1 MKIYTY
7 RNPFKLTNSTFW
19 EEIKDYPHFCISE
32 TLVQGLKHCYNR
44 TAFDCIGTIDS
55 LFKEFFKTWED
66 NPQIKIKQ
74 YISLSE
80 EIENIK
86 EPLLRRTIKRNQREI
101 MDSIRFLCELGIKPS
116 DIEITGLT
124 DEQKVLI
131 DLYSRLYNQDVWNI
145 ISITN
150 QIGVKKLVNSFKLLL
165 ENEIDSKKNENI
177 HRKLRKKDEREIEK
191 IENVMNKYSDEL
203 TSGEFSI
210 KGIVFHGIH
219 QFTPLQFVF
228 FEFLKNHNIEIVFLF
243 NYVPEYKNIY
253 STWRSVYDWTSL
265 PLIEEISPESKIHFK
280 NEIGKALGNVVQ
292 GKPANEQ
299 KIEIKKFGNITTF
312 AEYISELFTEARDL
326 SESRTGV
333 LSKMSEQFYSP
344 NNNEIN
350 DLLRSFF
357 PDHFGERHFLAYPIG
372 QFVLAIYNMWN
383 TSAEELHI
391 NPIQLKECLSV
402 NFFKQEGV
410 SSPVDLYEKIELYFS
425 GLTTI
430 KQYYQQIHKLE
441 STITEIS
448 ITPEK
453 SDLIDLVKFSF
464 YNVSVDELMYFK
476 KCLESIDRISQEL
489 FKRQNTSKVVNYRNH
504 YQYLVK
510 LLNEFSEGPFVLDK
524 EKQLIEEIQKKFNN
538 IDELEIE
545 GSAEDLKETIHF
557 YLGRAQSEDSSRWI
571 VRNFQQLDGGVLLSN
586 DLSKLDKTYHLCM
599 LSDQKM
605 KVKVND
611 LLPWPLSRS
620 FFDSCRYEI
629 KTVNIVLNSLE
640 EYGNFLRYS
649 LFYSTY
655 YLENKL
661 CFSFVEQKSGEM
673 NEKESP
679 YFLLELLGF
688 ETKDFDL
695 SELNSMR
702 PGIPV
707 APLSFRSKV
716 INNRLSMEELQTFEL
731 CSYRFL
737 LDNYVLPVSFYQNE
751 YHYKLYYRAIV
762 LKRAWKAL
770 EGKPESDISNV
781 VSQISSSL
789 EQLFPFWK
797 KTDFYDLEAWVKRDL
812 QKQVNEFGI
821 VNEVDSGY
829 LSLRLNFLYAQ
840 LTEGRPN
847 QNNQDGEM
855 SNLLKPLHKLM
866 RDEQYRNEVN
876 NNIRNYFQRS
886 EIFLNRKPDTI
897 ICNYC
902 KQSEIC
908 LHGYKEGASD
918 E

>member
-7 RNPFKLTNSTFW
+7 RNPFKLTNSSFW

-32 TLVQGLKHCYNR
+32 TLIQGLKHCYNR
-44 TAFDCIGTIDS
+44 VAFDCIGTIDS
-55 LFKEFFKTWED
+55 LFKIFFNRWED
-66 NPQIKIKQ
+66 NPQIKIIQ
-74 YISLSE
+74 YISLSQ
-80 EIENIK
+80 EIENIID
-86 EPLLRRTIKRNQREI
+86 PLLRRSIKRNQREV
-101 MDSIRFLCELGIKPS
+101 MDSIRFLCELRIKPS
-116 DIEITGLT
+116 DIEIDGLT

-131 DLYSRLYNQDVWNI
+131 DLYSRLYDRDEWNI
-145 ISITN
+145 ISNTN
-150 QIGVKKLVNSFKLLL
+150 HIGVEGLLHSFKSLL
-165 ENEIDSKKNENI
+165 EKEIETKKDEYS

-191 IENVMNKYSDEL
+191 IKNVINKYSEAL
-203 TSGEFSI
+203 TSGEFYI

-228 FEFLKNHNIEIVFLF
+228 FEFLRHHNIEIIFLF

-253 STWRSVYDWTSL
+253 STWRNVYDWTSL
-265 PLIEEISPESKIHFK
+265 PLIEEINPESKIYFK

-292 GKPANEQ
+292 GKPANEL
-299 KIEIKKFGNITTF
+299 KIEIKKFGNLTTF

-326 SESRTGV
+326 SESRSGV

-344 NNNEIN
+344 DNNEIN
-350 DLLRSFF
+350 DLLRTYF

-383 TSAEELHI
+383 TSAEELYI
-391 NPIQLKECLSV
+391 NPIQLKECLSI
-402 NFFKQEGV
+402 NFFKQERM

-425 GLTTI
+425 ELSTI
-430 KQYYQQIHKLE
+430 QQYYQQIHKLE
-441 STITEIS
+441 STITGINNA
-448 ITPEK
+448 PEQ
-453 SDLIDLVKFSF
+453 SDLMDLVKFSF
-464 YNVSVDELMYFK
+464 YNVSVDELLYFK

-489 FKRQNTSKVVNYRNH
+489 FKKQNTSKVVNYRNH

-510 LLNEFSEGPFVLDK
+510 LLSEFSEGPFVLDK
-524 EKQLIEEIQKKFNN
+524 EKQLIEEIQNKFNN

-586 DLSKLDKTYHLCM
+586 DLSKSDKTYHLCM

-611 LLPWPLSRS
+611 LLSWPLSRS
-620 FFDSCRYEI
+620 FFDSCRYDLR
-629 KTVNIVLNSLE
+629 TVNIVLNSLE

-688 ETKDFDL
+688 ETKNFDL

-702 PGIPV
+702 PRIPV
-707 APLSFRSKV
+707 AQPPFGSKV
-716 INNRLSMEELQTFEL
+716 INNRLSVEELQTFEL

-737 LDNYVLPVSFYQNE
+737 IDNYVLPISSYQNE
-751 YHYKLYYRAIV
+751 YHYKLYYRALV

-770 EGKPESDISNV
+770 EGKPGSDISNV

-789 EQLFPFWK
+789 EHLFPFWK

-812 QKQVNEFGI
+812 QKQINEDGHVNLL
-821 VNEVDSGY
+821 DSNY

-840 LTEGRPN
+840 LTEGRPSHIN
-847 QNNQDGEM
+847 PYGEN
-855 SNLLKPLHKLM
+855 NLLKPLHNLM
-866 RDEQYRNEVN
+866 IDEQYRSKVK
-876 NNIRNYFQRS
+876 NNIRNYFQRPDL
-886 EIFLNRKPDTI
+886 FLNRKPEPI

-908 LHGYKEGASD
+908 LQGYKEGAAD